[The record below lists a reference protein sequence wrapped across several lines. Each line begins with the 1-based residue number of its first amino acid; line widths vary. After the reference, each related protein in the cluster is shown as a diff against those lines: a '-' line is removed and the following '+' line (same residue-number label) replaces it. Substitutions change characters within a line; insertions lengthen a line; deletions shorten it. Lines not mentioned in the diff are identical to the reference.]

1 MDQIIHERKTKIIMS
16 LADKED
22 KKIILNIQG
31 VAKVGMLII
40 IPIY

>member
-1 MDQIIHERKTKIIMS
+1 MT
-16 LADKED
+16 LADQVD

-31 VAKVGMLII
+31 AAKVGMLII